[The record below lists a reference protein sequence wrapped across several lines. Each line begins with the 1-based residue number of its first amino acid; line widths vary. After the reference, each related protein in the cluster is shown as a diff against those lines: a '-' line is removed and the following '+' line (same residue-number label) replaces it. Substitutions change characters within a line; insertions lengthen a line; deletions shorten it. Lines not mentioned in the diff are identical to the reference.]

1 MMHVYICLENISLYK
16 NFLADH
22 NITNDQR
29 DLIRKLL
36 AEEEA
41 TLLNLLSPQG
51 PNGHTVSLNENPA

>member
-1 MMHVYICLENISLYK
+1 MNLYICLENISLYK

-29 DLIRKLL
+29 GIVRKLL

-41 TLLNLLSPQG
+41 KLLNLLSPQE
-51 PNGHTVSLNENPA
+51 PNGRTASPNENPA